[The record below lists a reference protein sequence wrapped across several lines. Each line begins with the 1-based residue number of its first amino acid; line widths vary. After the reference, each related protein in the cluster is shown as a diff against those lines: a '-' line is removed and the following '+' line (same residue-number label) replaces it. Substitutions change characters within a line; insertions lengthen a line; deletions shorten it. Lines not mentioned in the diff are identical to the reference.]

1 MDVRGLTSKSSTY
14 IDGQLS
20 YKININ
26 IKSYILS
33 LWPYQFISL
42 PYIDR
47 KNMHQLPQHNVFTLS
62 DLGIHLRR
70 VSPLQDNATPMYSHQ
85 DDYYI
90 IGLVEQGIGCC
101 IIDFKEIT
109 ISQGDLFLIQPRQ
122 VHRFV
127 RSKDAVG
134 WVLFADCSFIG
145 NEAKRILDKFQ
156 LFASTI
162 KIDERKMNEL
172 KQMASILAYRIN
184 EITDELKRATVRKLA
199 EAYINIV
206 AESIQEIEQ
215 HQTKY
220 SHRHIEIVMSFFH
233 LLTEHIT
240 VNRSP
245 SYYAS
250 LLNISPV
257 YLNEIVKKVTGINTT
272 LYIRNELILQAKRL
286 LVHTNLA
293 IKEVSNKLGI
303 DDYAYFSRIFTQTT
317 GISPSAFRMKNL
329 K

>member
-1 MDVRGLTSKSSTY
+1 
-14 IDGQLS
+14 
-20 YKININ
+20 
-26 IKSYILS
+26 
-33 LWPYQFISL
+33 
-42 PYIDR
+42 
-47 KNMHQLPQHNVFTLS
+47 MHQLPQHSVFTLS
-62 DLGIHLRR
+62 DFGLHIRR
-70 VSPLQDNATPMYSHQ
+70 VTPLKGNNSPLYSHQ

-90 IGLVEQGIGCC
+90 IGLVEQGAGCC

-109 ISQGDLFLIQPRQ
+109 VSQGELFLIQPRQ
-122 VHRFV
+122 VHRFI
-127 RSKDAVG
+127 RSKDATG
-134 WVLFADCSFIG
+134 WILFADSSFIG
-145 NEAKRILDKFQ
+145 SEAKRILDKFQ

-162 KIDERKMNEL
+162 KIDERRMNEL
-172 KQMASILAYRIN
+172 KQIASILAYRIN
-184 EITDELKRATVRKLA
+184 EITDEQTKATVRKLA
-199 EAYINIV
+199 EAYINIA
-206 AESIQEIEQ
+206 AESVQEIEQ
-215 HQTKY
+215 HQTRY

-257 YLNEIVKKVTGINTT
+257 YLNEIVKKVTGISTT

-317 GISPSAFRMKNL
+317 GISPSAFRAKNL
-329 K
+329 E